1 MEQDPTKFFNF
12 SKLTNKYPNDIQH
25 QASGVMMFIINNKM
39 DPPGGEPIWSFYSR
53 EDKLDYLKG
62 FLKPLAMETSES
74 SLEKAPA
81 PDEPV
86 DPTFDTPS
94 DISAHTLVTSPVSVA
109 PNISPNVFYGPHLLK
124 SMFSKLDLF
133 SVLNDHRKTKS
144 LSNRLSIPVT
154 IPEHNP
160 SKHEPIVTLHH
171 LSPLIVKTPSEYE
184 AGQLRSEQEI
194 PEDEEYEVLL
204 SQIGRPKEKEKGK
217 RKQLKLV

>member
-74 SLEKAPA
+74 SLEKAHA
-81 PDEPV
+81 PD
-86 DPTFDTPS
+86 
-94 DISAHTLVTSPVSVA
+94 
-109 PNISPNVFYGPHLLK
+109 
-124 SMFSKLDLF
+124 
-133 SVLNDHRKTKS
+133 
-144 LSNRLSIPVT
+144 
-154 IPEHNP
+154 
-160 SKHEPIVTLHH
+160 
-171 LSPLIVKTPSEYE
+171 
-184 AGQLRSEQEI
+184 EI

-217 RKQLKLV
+217 RKQLKLNEAPSLTRKSKRKQPAPKRIEIAPSYQKGRKKNTMEAPSPSTDEQSMVSSNS